1 MDLIERKERDTYFL
15 SICFILHFPDGTVV
29 KNPPANSGDVRDT
42 LESGLLGEISVTSDT
57 QMTPP

>member
-1 MDLIERKERDTYFL
+1 MDLIQRKERDTHLL
-15 SICFILHFPDGTVV
+15 SICFILDFPDETVV

-42 LESGLLGEISVTSDT
+42 LESGLLGEIAVTSDT